1 MAGVRLEAHVH
12 LVSCLKN
19 SSTNIGSCMSICGI
33 DVQKYVLEQL
43 ASSHSVLTDDQKK
56 LGVCLIDIG
65 GGTSD
70 VAIFS
75 DGAIS
80 FTANVPIAGEHVTND
95 IARAIQTSIQNAEDI
110 KTVSYTHLTLPTI
123 CSV

>member
-1 MAGVRLEAHVH
+1 M
-12 LVSCLKN
+12 K
-19 SSTNIGSCMSICGI
+19 MCGI
-33 DVQKYVLEQL
+33 EVQKYVLEQL
-43 ASSHSVLTDDQKK
+43 ASSHSVLTEDQKK

-80 FTANVPIAGEHVTND
+80 HTVNVQSQENMLRMILLVQFKPQFKMQKI
-95 IARAIQTSIQNAEDI
+95 
-110 KTVSYTHLTLPTI
+110 
-123 CSV
+123 